1 MNKAD
6 HINRKDLRALLM
18 QHVFEAEANGDFSA
32 EFRDAFLTE
41 YLPAGDESGYFNEV
55 WEALT
60 THMQEIDTLI
70 QEASRGWKINRIGK
84 VDLAVLRISIAE
96 FIYTGLSEKISI
108 NEAVELAKKYSDER
122 SGRFVNGILGTV
134 YRGWSKD
141 KDGQPEEET
150 AGETEE
156 PAAEEAEDGRTE

>member
-1 MNKAD
+1 MSKAE

-32 EFRDAFLTE
+32 EFRDAFLRE

-60 THMQEIDTLI
+60 SHIQEIDSLI
-70 QEASRGWKINRIGK
+70 QDASKGWKINRIGK

-134 YRGWSKD
+134 YREWSKD
-141 KDGQPEEET
+141 RDVQSGAEATEDL
-150 AGETEE
+150 AG
-156 PAAEEAEDGRTE
+156 AEAEDGRTE